1 MSKKLESNPRNIP
14 AAPFVNDVVEY
25 IGGQDAEV
33 DSALK
38 QFQEMAAKYRYMEI
52 SLLQKKKSL
61 DVKIPDIKKTLA
73 MVKHLNNNRES
84 SNKTLFELHDT
95 LYAEAE
101 LENTDVVYLWL
112 GANTMLSYKIPEAI
126 ALLDNKLKLAETS
139 YKNSNEDL
147 EFIREQ
153 TTITDVNTA
162 RIWNFD
168 VKRRREKREVEEK

>member
-1 MSKKLESNPRNIP
+1 M
-14 AAPFVNDVVEY
+14 
-25 IGGQDAEV
+25 
-33 DSALK
+33 K

-112 GANTMLSYKIPEAI
+112 GVGWHS
-126 ALLDNKLKLAETS
+126 
-139 YKNSNEDL
+139 
-147 EFIREQ
+147 
-153 TTITDVNTA
+153 
-162 RIWNFD
+162 W
-168 VKRRREKREVEEK
+168 